1 MKIFIHMS
9 QFVLESL
16 LSMQFF
22 MYPATEYNF
31 RFRKDVETDIVN
43 LLETE
48 IEDGILELNPQDVD
62 SVLKS
67 KYCFYE

>member
-16 LSMQFF
+16 LSMLCF
-22 MYPATEYNF
+22 MHPAREYNY
-31 RFRKDVETDIVN
+31 RFKRDAETDIVD

-67 KYCFYE
+67 KYCFL